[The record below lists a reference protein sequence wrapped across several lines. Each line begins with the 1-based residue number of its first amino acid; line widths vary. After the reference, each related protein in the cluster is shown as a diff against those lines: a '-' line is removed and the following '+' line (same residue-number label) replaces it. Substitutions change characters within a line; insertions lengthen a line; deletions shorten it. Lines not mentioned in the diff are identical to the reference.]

1 LARNVWLQKM
11 QFTRC
16 NYRKGGRDPW
26 HRKRKPKD
34 QGNGQSRICAAN
46 RIKRDFR
53 ARDLSRLEALAAL
66 DGIGLSETDATA
78 RLEGWQDEI
87 DEQDRFAADATDP
100 LASLERKLS

>member
-1 LARNVWLQKM
+1 MDISKIRA
-11 QFTRC
+11 
-16 NYRKGGRDPW
+16 
-26 HRKRKPKD
+26 
-34 QGNGQSRICAAN
+34 SN

-53 ARDLSRLEALAAL
+53 AHDLSRLEALAAL
-66 DGIGLSETDATA
+66 QDIGLSEIDATA